1 MPKESKADQA
11 ARVTTNE
18 ARRRKE
24 VALAE
29 LREME
34 RDKRR
39 GDLIER
45 ATVRQTWLKVAVQ
58 FRDAVMRI
66 PSKCAPSVA
75 AAAGDPRD
83 VERVL
88 MAECE
93 SILRGLANELQAEH

>member
-1 MPKESKADQA
+1 MALSKADKTA
-11 ARVTTNE
+11 NVSATE

-29 LREME
+29 IREME

-39 GDLIER
+39 GDLIDR
-45 ATVRQTWLKVAVQ
+45 AEVRQTWLKVSIQ
-58 FRDAVMRI
+58 FRDALMRI

-75 AAAGDPRD
+75 AASGDPRE

-88 MAECE
+88 LAEVE
-93 SILRGLANELQAEH
+93 GILRTLSNDLQFEH

>member
-1 MPKESKADQA
+1 MALSKADKA
-11 ARVTTNE
+11 AVVSASE

-45 ATVRQTWLKVAVQ
+45 AEVRQTWLKVAVQ
-58 FRDAVMRI
+58 FRDALMRI
-66 PSKCAPSVA
+66 PTKCAPSVA
-75 AAAGDPRD
+75 AAAGDARE

-88 MAECE
+88 LAEVE
-93 SILRGLANELQAEH
+93 GILRTLANDLQAGN